1 MRTKTQPSEDTEGR
15 LEPPI
20 IIVGDGQV
28 ELYRSTSRVAAD
40 VEAVDA
46 ALYKG
51 YDSKGRPVRIEG
63 EFKEGKGW
71 FGLRWVSNGPVTV
84 EAISDQPTHA
94 QELRIAL
101 RDWWMRTGGAANAR
115 ATASQENATL
125 EELIIA
131 IAARDGIS

>member
-1 MRTKTQPSEDTEGR
+1 MRTRAQPREDTESP

-20 IIVGDGQV
+20 IVVGDGQV

-46 ALYKG
+46 ELFRG
-51 YDSKGRPVRIEG
+51 YDSKGRPVRISG
-63 EFKEGKGW
+63 EFKQGKWW
-71 FGLRWVSNGPVTV
+71 FGLGWVSNGPVTV

-94 QELRIAL
+94 EELRIAL
-101 RDWWMRTGGAANAR
+101 RDWWMRTGGAANAK
-115 ATASQENATL
+115 AAASRENATL

-131 IAARDGIS
+131 IAARDGIN

>member
-1 MRTKTQPSEDTEGR
+1 MSTKAQPNEDTVSP

-28 ELYRSTSRVAAD
+28 ELYRSTSRVAAA

-46 ALYKG
+46 ELFKG
-51 YDSKGRPVRIEG
+51 YDSKGRPVRITG
-63 EFKEGKGW
+63 EFKQGKFW
-71 FGLRWVSNGPVTV
+71 FGLGWVEDGPTTV

-94 QELRIAL
+94 EELRIAL
-101 RDWWMRTGGAANAR
+101 RDWWMRTGGTPNAKAA
-115 ATASQENATL
+115 ASQENATL

-131 IAARDGIS
+131 IAARDGIR